1 VISASNFAT
10 AILLE
15 AGLSFLGVGA
25 QPPMASWGGMMRE
38 HYGYLLLGKPWL
50 ALIPGIAIS
59 LLVLAFVMLGNALRD
74 LSDVKRA
81 SVFRS

>member
-1 VISASNFAT
+1 
-10 AILLE
+10 
-15 AGLSFLGVGA
+15 
-25 QPPMASWGGMMRE
+25 
-38 HYGYLLLGKPWL
+38 LGKPWL